1 MSTFNRSIVMQ
12 SIILSLGF
20 CLLLALAAC
29 TEKQDIQS
37 GALAI
42 ARALVDPQAV
52 SKASSWWQPE
62 RVAEPSGFIK
72 DMQQVNVYTYLK
84 ARRRQ
89 GADVRYKVASVTQE
103 SKTAVWAEVYIDI
116 VSHDQAAKSDRYRV
130 SLGFKAE
137 QPDIWKLNSLSIDK
151 E

>member
-1 MSTFNRSIVMQ
+1 MSSVIDLVMQ
-12 SIILSLGF
+12 RKILSLGF
-20 CLLLALAAC
+20 SLLLALTAC
-29 TEKQDIQS
+29 TGKQDIQS

-42 ARALVDPQAV
+42 TRALVDPQAV
-52 SKASSWWQPE
+52 SKASSWWE
-62 RVAEPSGFIK
+62 LDRYAEPSAFIK

-89 GADVRYKVASVTQE
+89 GADMQYKVVSVTQE
-103 SKTAVWAEVYIDI
+103 SKTAIRAEVSINI
-116 VSHDQAAKSDRYRV
+116 VSHDQAAEPDRYRV
-130 SLGFKAE
+130 SLGFNAE

>member
-1 MSTFNRSIVMQ
+1 MQ
-12 SIILSLGF
+12 LKILSLGF
-20 CLLLALAAC
+20 YLLLALAAC

-42 ARALVDPQAV
+42 TRALVEPQAV
-52 SKASSWWQPE
+52 SKASAWWEPE
-62 RVAEPSGFIK
+62 RYAEPSAFIK

-89 GADVRYKVASVTQE
+89 GADMRYKVAAVTQE
-103 SKTAVWAEVYIDI
+103 SKTAFRAEVFIDI
-116 VSHDQAAKSDRYRV
+116 VSHDQTAKSDRYRV

-137 QPDIWKLNSLSIDK
+137 EPDIWKLNSLSIDK